1 LKSSFDYIP
10 HYRELIFTMYNI
22 LLFLQAEKKEEE
34 LKEWLEKRRAQRA
47 EAKRVKEVSEGI

>member
-1 LKSSFDYIP
+1 
-10 HYRELIFTMYNI
+10 M

-47 EAKRVKEVSEGI
+47 EAKRVKEVRKGI